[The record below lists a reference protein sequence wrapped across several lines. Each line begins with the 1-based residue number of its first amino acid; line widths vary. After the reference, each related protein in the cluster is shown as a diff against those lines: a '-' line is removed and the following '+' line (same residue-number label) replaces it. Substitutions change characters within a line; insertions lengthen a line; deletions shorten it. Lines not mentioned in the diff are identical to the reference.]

1 VASAVKRAYNGQ
13 KMENAL
19 RYHAEID
26 LSQKHTSHAQLI
38 RLVGRN
44 KNVLEVGPA
53 TGYVTKI
60 LKARGCRVS
69 CIEYDP
75 EAARVAAEFCERMVV
90 ANIETIDFLREFRKE
105 RFGVVTFGDV
115 LEHLVDP
122 LGVLIR
128 VKDVLK
134 PGGSVV
140 ASVPNVAHGSVR
152 LSLLAGRFD
161 YREAGLL
168 DRTHLRFFTE
178 ESLGKLF
185 RDAGYEVRTWRRV
198 LADPFVTE
206 IELREEDYPVYLREA
221 ARSDLQ
227 AQTYQFVVKAYPTNA
242 TSNGRFAPPSAKEQS
257 ASLLGDLQ
265 RWQLVLA
272 EKEAAIEQMNVALA
286 ERDAALTRRED
297 SVQEL
302 TGQLASVQE
311 SLGYRVLESYRARMR
326 RLFPAG
332 SLQGVPYR
340 SLASLAKRFFESRSK
355 KTAGVKP
362 PRSRGGQGEHSDGR

>member
-1 VASAVKRAYNGQ
+1 
-13 KMENAL
+13 MENAL

-44 KNVLEVGPA
+44 KDVLEVGPA

-60 LKARGCRVS
+60 LKERGCRVW

-134 PGGSVV
+134 PSGCVV

-161 YREAGLL
+161 YQEAGLL

-185 RDAGYEVRTWRRV
+185 RDAGYEISAWRRV

-206 IELREEDYPVYLREA
+206 IGLREEDYPMHLREA
-221 ARSDLQ
+221 ARRDLQ
-227 AQTYQFVVKAYPTNA
+227 AQTYQFVVKAYPA
-242 TSNGRFAPPSAKEQS
+242 TVRSNGRYVPSSAKGAS
-257 ASLLGDLQ
+257 ASLLGDLE
-265 RWQLVLA
+265 RWQDVLT
-272 EKEAAIEQMNVALA
+272 EKEAAIEQMNAALA
-286 ERDAALTRRED
+286 ERDAALIRQED

-302 TGQLASVQE
+302 TGQLAAVQA

-326 RLFPAG
+326 RLFPTG
-332 SLQGVPYR
+332 SPQRVQYR
-340 SLASLAKRFFESRSK
+340 LLVSLAKRLVESRSK
-355 KTAGVKP
+355 KPASVNS
-362 PRSRGGQGEHSDGR
+362 PRRPDGQGETSDGR